1 MKVNGEVKSFIKV
14 RRDLDVW
21 NVWMIFL
28 SFLASGIVNMLS
40 EIDIDKKAR
49 QESNLS
55 TEIGIVVL
63 DMIELFCGHFKV
75 NLEGLLKP

>member
-1 MKVNGEVKSFIKV
+1 
-14 RRDLDVW
+14 
-21 NVWMIFL
+21 MIFL
-28 SFLASGIVNMLS
+28 SFLASGIVNVLS

-75 NLEGLLKP
+75 NLEGFLKP

>member
-1 MKVNGEVKSFIKV
+1 
-14 RRDLDVW
+14 
-21 NVWMIFL
+21 MIFS
-28 SFLASGIVNMLS
+28 SFVASAIVSMTS

-49 QESNLS
+49 LESNLS
-55 TEIGIVVL
+55 SEIGIVVL

>member
-1 MKVNGEVKSFIKV
+1 
-14 RRDLDVW
+14 
-21 NVWMIFL
+21 MIFL

-75 NLEGLLKP
+75 SLEGLLKP

>member
-1 MKVNGEVKSFIKV
+1 
-14 RRDLDVW
+14 
-21 NVWMIFL
+21 
-28 SFLASGIVNMLS
+28 MLS